1 VTLQKLK
8 IDPIVMQLYNII
20 GVFITCWLLQCFLPF
35 NEYIVTGAGNR
46 FQFPLLGLVAGV
58 LFVVSV
64 CSAIVGY
71 KKIGIALLSGI
82 SCGCTILSSWLW
94 GVVAFDEQP
103 ERIAAS
109 ITAVIVLIAAVFI
122 ISFSR
127 EIASSRMNASIC
139 QRVTCFGATSQSITD
154 DNVATSFSVALVTHA
169 ATSDTQSVNLNPHD
183 SMLCS
188 VSALPDNLAILEFE
202 PFTKDWYRNVI
213 RGCIWA
219 CVCGFAGGTG
229 WVPLQ
234 YMPTSQLGLVFLPVF
249 SVGCLFTS
257 VLVLLVYYSVVLKF
271 PRTSHLLNLGSASRD
286 DKILGR
292 AGLESLLTMLLTN
305 QRQHPES
312 AVRNHI
318 RIIVEEKVD
327 GANMGISINSS
338 TGQIQVQN
346 RSHYITAN
354 YHSQFAPLNKWLAEH
369 SAELWTVLEPDRHV
383 LYGEWLYATHSVR
396 YDTLPGWFIAYD
408 VFDRIAGSFLSRDQ
422 LTAMLAETSIPIVPL
437 IAAVELSAP
446 TSSASVSASA
456 QAISIVDRLV
466 TYVNGLSAFINSSN
480 PSQNKR
486 EGVVIRICEN
496 EQVTHRCKLVRPDFI
511 CGNERWNKSHTLEC
525 NSLAEFNESSTD
537 ASA

>member
-1 VTLQKLK
+1 
-8 IDPIVMQLYNII
+8 M
-20 GVFITCWLLQCFLPF
+20 
-35 NEYIVTGAGNR
+35 
-46 FQFPLLGLVAGV
+46 
-58 LFVVSV
+58 
-64 CSAIVGY
+64 
-71 KKIGIALLSGI
+71 
-82 SCGCTILSSWLW
+82 
-94 GVVAFDEQP
+94 
-103 ERIAAS
+103 
-109 ITAVIVLIAAVFI
+109 
-122 ISFSR
+122 
-127 EIASSRMNASIC
+127 
-139 QRVTCFGATSQSITD
+139 
-154 DNVATSFSVALVTHA
+154 
-169 ATSDTQSVNLNPHD
+169 SD
-183 SMLCS
+183 
-188 VSALPDNLAILEFE
+188 
-202 PFTKDWYRNVI
+202 
-213 RGCIWA
+213 
-219 CVCGFAGGTG
+219 
-229 WVPLQ
+229 
-234 YMPTSQLGLVFLPVF
+234 
-249 SVGCLFTS
+249 
-257 VLVLLVYYSVVLKF
+257 VLVLILINGKYRSVQKQLEVPTKKEKFEKIVVVRTEDDVTSLLRNWGVMTSTSAEAQTASPVTAECVDKQVDAAEALDDDDHDEDVVAVSSSRPAAVGQHSSELLKF

-346 RSHYITAN
+346 RSHYITAT

>member
-8 IDPIVMQLYNII
+8 IDPIVMQLYNIF

-109 ITAVIVLIAAVFI
+109 ITAIIVLIAAVFI

-139 QRVTCFGATSQSITD
+139 QRVNCFGATSQPMTD

-183 SMLCS
+183 SMLYS
-188 VSALPDNLAILEFE
+188 VSALPDNLAIPEFE

-271 PRTSHLLNLGSASRD
+271 KWPAFHMRESMFMGLLSGVLVTLCVIFTTASIAHLKYSLAYPLCQSSIVISGLWGIYAFDEIKGSAVYVFITGCA
-286 DKILGR
+286 ILLFGVIMLVY
-292 AGLESLLTMLLTN
+292 GSGTM
-305 QRQHPES
+305 
-312 AVRNHI
+312 
-318 RIIVEEKVD
+318 
-327 GANMGISINSS
+327 G
-338 TGQIQVQN
+338 
-346 RSHYITAN
+346 
-354 YHSQFAPLNKWLAEH
+354 
-369 SAELWTVLEPDRHV
+369 
-383 LYGEWLYATHSVR
+383 
-396 YDTLPGWFIAYD
+396 
-408 VFDRIAGSFLSRDQ
+408 
-422 LTAMLAETSIPIVPL
+422 
-437 IAAVELSAP
+437 
-446 TSSASVSASA
+446 
-456 QAISIVDRLV
+456 
-466 TYVNGLSAFINSSN
+466 
-480 PSQNKR
+480 
-486 EGVVIRICEN
+486 
-496 EQVTHRCKLVRPDFI
+496 
-511 CGNERWNKSHTLEC
+511 
-525 NSLAEFNESSTD
+525 
-537 ASA
+537 